1 MDIKDF
7 ALKYSLSTDKVNK
20 DNDTYIFALDNSNE
34 YSTLFNKLSKDDN
47 LKLNYDNTSGDIL
60 NNLSVDFK
68 ANEYSITLVA
78 DFNDDIYKL
87 ILKEFK

>member
-7 ALKYSLSTDKVNK
+7 ALKYSLSTNKVDK

-34 YSTLFNKLSKDDN
+34 YSTLFNKLSKDDS

>member
-7 ALKYSLSTDKVNK
+7 ALKYSLSTDKVDK

-34 YSTLFNKLSKDDN
+34 YSTLFNKLSKDDS

>member
-7 ALKYSLSTDKVNK
+7 ALKYSLSTDKVDK

-34 YSTLFNKLSKDDN
+34 YSTLFNKLSKDDS

-68 ANEYSITLVA
+68 ANEYSIALVA

>member
-7 ALKYSLSTDKVNK
+7 ALKYSLSTDKVDK

-34 YSTLFNKLSKDDN
+34 YSTLFNKLSKDDS

-60 NNLSVDFK
+60 NNLSIDFK
-68 ANEYSITLVA
+68 ANEYSITLIA

>member
-7 ALKYSLSTDKVNK
+7 ALKYSLSTDKVDK
-20 DNDTYIFALDNSNE
+20 DNDTYIFTLDNSNE
-34 YSTLFNKLSKDDN
+34 YSTLFNKLSKDDS

-60 NNLSVDFK
+60 NNLSIDFK
-68 ANEYSITLVA
+68 ANEYSITLIA